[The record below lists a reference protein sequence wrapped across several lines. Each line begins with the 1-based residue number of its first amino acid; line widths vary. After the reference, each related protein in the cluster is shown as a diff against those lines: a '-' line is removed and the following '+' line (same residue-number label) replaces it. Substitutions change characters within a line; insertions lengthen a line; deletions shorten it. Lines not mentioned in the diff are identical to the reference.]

1 MTYHKKN
8 PHFNMNPNINLQK
21 IENHIKELHP
31 QGRLQ
36 RQDNL
41 IWVYVGDD
49 KPIVY
54 DINYLNYI
62 LK

>member
-1 MTYHKKN
+1 MKN
-8 PHFNMNPNINLQK
+8 NIDIQK

-41 IWVYVGDD
+41 IWVYVGND